1 MCRGRM
7 RAARSRKSSSL
18 CECEDEKEVCVRVLK
33 VCEEVC
39 VVCVRERER
48 ERRPGAWESVPGQY
62 KVSHNVNV
70 MYNTYLWRVR
80 ARRRGRGVGVAVQ
93 MGELIFGK

>member
-1 MCRGRM
+1 MRRG
-7 RAARSRKSSSL
+7 
-18 CECEDEKEVCVRVLK
+18 VCVCVLK

-39 VVCVRERER
+39 VRERARER

-80 ARRRGRGVGVAVQ
+80 ARRRGRGVGAGVQ
-93 MGELIFGK
+93 MGELILESDDASK

>member
-1 MCRGRM
+1 M
-7 RAARSRKSSSL
+7 RFEGVKK
-18 CECEDEKEVCVRVLK
+18 C
-33 VCEEVC
+33 
-39 VVCVRERER
+39 VCVRERAR
-48 ERRPGAWESVPGQY
+48 ERATSGAWESVHGQY

-93 MGELIFGK
+93 WESLFWKVTPNKAA